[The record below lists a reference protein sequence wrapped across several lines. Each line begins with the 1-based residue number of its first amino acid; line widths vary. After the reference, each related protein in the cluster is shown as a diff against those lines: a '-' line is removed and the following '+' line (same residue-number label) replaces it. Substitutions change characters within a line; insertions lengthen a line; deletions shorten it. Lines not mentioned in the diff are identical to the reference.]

1 MRVDLAVKEAH
12 GFQASATR
20 QRAGTM
26 MYPYL
31 QMDATY
37 DDADRLNLAYDY
49 RNKRGPVQAVRV
61 QGYATRVDHSM
72 TDQLRQTST
81 NMARAYSMATTATT
95 ATEGLKAEA
104 TFSGAT
110 AGVEVYRRGWN
121 AETALAM
128 MKYQPQYSIPDVTM
142 TSVGVFAEYSRRLAD
157 SLTLDLGGR
166 VDTTRS
172 EADAAKANTALYL
185 AYQGRSQTSATDT
198 YPSGKVRLAYK
209 AAESLTITGGLGHTA
224 RVADPQERFF
234 ALRRMGSDWVGNPFL
249 VPATNT
255 GVELGAS
262 WRIRRFFLNAVAH
275 RDALSDTVGVY
286 DQARVNSVPGVTNV
300 SARSYRNVDATMTG
314 AEVQA
319 VVSIT
324 DRLFAS
330 GDVSYVQGRQ
340 AVNPAAGVDS
350 EWLAEMPPTRSRVVL
365 RYEQR
370 VTRGSLFAEIEGIYS
385 AQQSHVDTDLNESET
400 PEYTL
405 LNARVGGSFGRVR
418 FSVGLSNLLDRT
430 YTEHLSYQRDPFR
443 TGAKIYEPGR
453 NMYANVA
460 LVF

>member
-1 MRVDLAVKEAH
+1 
-12 GFQASATR
+12 
-20 QRAGTM
+20 
-26 MYPYL
+26 
-31 QMDATY
+31 
-37 DDADRLNLAYDY
+37 
-49 RNKRGPVQAVRV
+49 
-61 QGYATRVDHSM
+61 
-72 TDQLRQTST
+72 
-81 NMARAYSMATTATT
+81 
-95 ATEGLKAEA
+95 
-104 TFSGAT
+104 
-110 AGVEVYRRGWN
+110 
-121 AETALAM
+121 
-128 MKYQPQYSIPDVTM
+128 M
-142 TSVGVFAEYSRRLAD
+142 TSVGMFAEYSWRLAD

-198 YPSGKVRLAYK
+198 YPSGKIRLAYK
-209 AAESLTITGGLGHTA
+209 AAESLTITGGLGHTV

-249 VPATNT
+249 VPTRNT
-255 GVELGAS
+255 GVEVGVS
-262 WRIRRFFLNAVAH
+262 WRTGILFLNAAAH

-286 DQARVNSVPGVTNV
+286 DQARVNTVPGVTNLA
-300 SARSYRNVDATMTG
+300 ARSYRNVDAIMTG

-405 LNARVGGSFGRVR
+405 LNARVGGSLGRVR
-418 FSVGLSNLLDRT
+418 FSLGLSNLLDRT

-443 TGAKIYEPGR
+443 TGVKVYEPGR
-453 NMYANVA
+453 NIYANVA
-460 LVF
+460 FVF